1 MLDAK
6 YFRTAFAAAAKTAGP
21 RMRAE
26 LHLESGA
33 VFEIGSV
40 HAIEEGHVVLMVY
53 PPEEGEAAA
62 QRARGEPAAAD
73 AAGATDQLAV
83 SYESISCVH
92 FTPAARHLGRS
103 AGF

>member
-1 MLDAK
+1 MLDAD
-6 YFRTAFAAAAKTAGP
+6 YFRTAFASAAKAADQ
-21 RMRAE
+21 RQRAE

-40 HAIEEGHVVLMVY
+40 QAVEEGYVVLMVY
-53 PPEEGEAAA
+53 PPEEGESAA
-62 QRARGEPAAAD
+62 QRARGEPAAPD
-73 AAGATDQLAV
+73 APGATDRLAV

>member
-1 MLDAK
+1 MLNAK
-6 YFRTAFAAAAKTAGP
+6 YFRTAFDAAAKAAGP

-40 HAIEEGHVVLMVY
+40 HTIEEGHVVLQVY
-53 PPEEGEAAA
+53 PPEEGESAA
-62 QRARGEPAAAD
+62 QRARGEAAAAD
-73 AAGATDQLAV
+73 APGATDQLVV

-92 FTPAARHLGRS
+92 FTPAVRHLGRS

>member
-1 MLDAK
+1 MIDAT
-6 YFRTAFAAAAKTAGP
+6 YFRTAFDAAATAAGP

-26 LHLESGA
+26 LHLASGA

-40 HAIEEGHVVLMVY
+40 QAIEEGHVVLMVY
-53 PPEEGEAAA
+53 PPEEGDAAA

-73 AAGATDQLAV
+73 SVGATDRLVV
-83 SYESISCVH
+83 SYEGISCVH
-92 FTPAARHLGRS
+92 FTPVTRQHARS

>member
-33 VFEIGSV
+33 VFEIGAV

-62 QRARGEPAAAD
+62 QRARGEPSAD

-83 SYESISCVH
+83 SYQSISCVH

>member
-1 MLDAK
+1 MIDAK
-6 YFRTAFAAAAKTAGP
+6 YFRTAFAATAKTAGP

-40 HAIEEGHVVLMVY
+40 QSVEDGHVVLMVY
-53 PPEEGEAAA
+53 PPEEGESAA

-73 AAGATDQLAV
+73 APGATDQLVV